1 MNFDGDFQKKLNFAR
16 HDLFVNL
23 DFEKQNFHRIKQKI
37 YTLKGTVAI
46 GFLSLFELKSL
57 HAFV

>member
-37 YTLKGTVAI
+37 YTLKGTVAV
-46 GFLSLFELKSL
+46 GFFII
-57 HAFV
+57 V